1 MKRNISKTLEGLIAR
16 TAFKTTKAEV
26 RSAVGDYL
34 VLELLGETG
43 SMAYQL
49 LSARLQDWE
58 LYQLRLRLETALHE
72 QGTRRGDTDPE
83 VYFRQFCNL
92 LTAKYVE
99 TNRISTSH
107 ALIELL
113 EAPDSVAAPLFARYH
128 ITAEVLRQALVQ
140 VEQDALRRS
149 DVEVRMLD
157 LQLHTDPT
165 HHPAKLDR
173 FGTDLTAEARAGRLD
188 PVIGRG
194 REIERMVEILC
205 RRKKNNPILLGD
217 AGVGKTAIVEGLAQR
232 MARGEVPHKLQ
243 GKRLFS
249 LDVASLVAGTKFRGE
264 FEERIRELME
274 ELKRDERTI
283 LFIDELHTIVGA
295 GATQGSL
302 DVANILKPALARGEM
317 QLIGA
322 TTIEEY
328 RRDIEQ
334 DAALERRFQ
343 RISIEPPTPTETL
356 QILRQSAPHYEA
368 HHRVRY
374 TDEAL
379 QACVALTERYIT
391 DRTLPDKAIDLMDE
405 AGARAHL
412 QSNHTQETLQ
422 ATEQA
427 RAIAL
432 ATAHYAEAAELRTEA
447 LHLQHALANEKV
459 VTIDRPFIEQVMTTT
474 TGIPI
479 ERLAGEETDRLRGL
493 KSHLQ
498 RRIIG
503 QEEAVE
509 QLTRCIIRS
518 RIGLKRADR
527 PIGVFLFVGPTGVG
541 KTLLAKELARW
552 LFDERRGLI
561 RLDMS
566 EYSEKHNVAR
576 LIGSPPGYVGY
587 GEGGQ
592 LTEAVRRQP
601 YAVVLLDELEKAH
614 REVYNLLLQLLDEGW
629 LTDGSGRR
637 VDFRNTIVVM
647 TSNVGSREV
656 AERGASLGFTTSSRP
671 TTSNKNEESYRK
683 ALKRSFSPEFL
694 NRIDE
699 VVLFRNLRAED
710 VEQIVELELSDLRQ
724 RAEQLG
730 YRLRATHQ
738 AKRRLAKLGYEPQY
752 GARALRRVV
761 TEHIETPLSEL
772 ILSGEAPAGAT
783 IHIECHPT
791 RHLHLRIA

>member
-1 MKRNISKTLEGLIAR
+1 MKQNISKTLEGLIAR

-72 QGTRRGDTDPE
+72 QGSKKGDSDPE
-83 VYFRQFCNL
+83 AYFQQFCNQ

-99 TNRISTSH
+99 ANRISTSH

-165 HHPAKLDR
+165 LHPTKLDR

-232 MARGEVPHKLQ
+232 LATGEVPHKLQ

-274 ELKRDERTI
+274 ELKRDGQTI

-302 DVANILKPALARGEM
+302 DVANILKPTLARGEL

-322 TTIEEY
+322 TTVEEY
-328 RRDIEQ
+328 RRDIGQ

-356 QILRQSAPHYEA
+356 QILRQTAPHYEA

-379 QACVALTERYIT
+379 QACVTLTERYIT

-412 QSNHTQETLQ
+412 QSTHTKQALQ

-427 RAIAL
+427 RAVAL
-432 ATAHYAEAAELRTEA
+432 ATARYAEAAELRTET
-447 LHLQHALANEKV
+447 LHLQHALTSEEM
-459 VTIDRPFIEQVMTTT
+459 VTIDRSFIEQVMTTT

-479 ERLAGEETDRLRGL
+479 ERLAGEESDRLRGL

-509 QLTRCIIRS
+509 QLTRCIVRS
-518 RIGLKRADR
+518 RVGLKRADR

-541 KTLLAKELARW
+541 KTLLAKELAHW

-614 REVYNLLLQLLDEGW
+614 SEVYNVLLQLLDEGW

-656 AERGASLGFTTSSRP
+656 AERGASLGFS
-671 TTSNKNEESYRK
+671 
-683 ALKRSFSPEFL
+683 
-694 NRIDE
+694 
-699 VVLFRNLRAED
+699 
-710 VEQIVELELSDLRQ
+710 
-724 RAEQLG
+724 
-730 YRLRATHQ
+730 
-738 AKRRLAKLGYEPQY
+738 
-752 GARALRRVV
+752 
-761 TEHIETPLSEL
+761 
-772 ILSGEAPAGAT
+772 
-783 IHIECHPT
+783 
-791 RHLHLRIA
+791 

>member
-1 MKRNISKTLEGLIAR
+1 MKQNISKTLEGLIAR

-72 QGTRRGDTDPE
+72 QGSKKGDTDPE
-83 VYFRQFCNL
+83 TYFRQFCNL
-92 LTAKYVE
+92 LTAKYVDA
-99 TNRISTSH
+99 NRISTSH

-173 FGTDLTAEARAGRLD
+173 FGTDLTAEAREGRLD

-232 MARGEVPHKLQ
+232 IATGEVPHKLQ

-274 ELKRDERTI
+274 ELKRDGRTI

-302 DVANILKPALARGEM
+302 DVANILKPALARGEL

-322 TTIEEY
+322 TTVEEY
-328 RRDIEQ
+328 RRDIGQ

-343 RISIEPPTPTETL
+343 RIAIEPPTPTETL

-412 QSNHTQETLQ
+412 QSADTHKALQ

-427 RAIAL
+427 RAMAL
-432 ATAHYAEAAELRTEA
+432 ATARYAEAAELRTEA
-447 LHLQHALANEKV
+447 LHLQHALRNEEV

-479 ERLAGEETDRLRGL
+479 ERLAGEESDRLRGL

-503 QEEAVE
+503 QTEAVE
-509 QLTRCIIRS
+509 QLTRCIVRS
-518 RIGLKRADR
+518 RVGLKRADR

-552 LFDERRGLI
+552 MFDERRGLI

-614 REVYNLLLQLLDEGW
+614 SEVYNLLLQLLDEGW
-629 LTDGSGRR
+629 LTDGTGRR

-656 AERGASLGFTTSSRP
+656 AERGASLGYTTSSRP
-671 TTSNKNEESYRK
+671 TASSTSEAAYRK
-683 ALKRSFSPEFL
+683 ALKQTFSPEFL

-699 VVLFRNLRAED
+699 VVLFRSLRAED
-710 VEQIVELELSDLRQ
+710 VARIVELELNDLRQ

-738 AKRRLAKLGYEPQY
+738 AKRRLAELGYEPQY

-791 RHLHLRIA
+791 RHLRLRLA

>member
-26 RSAVGDYL
+26 RSAVGDSL

-343 RISIEPPTPTETL
+343 RISIEPSTPNETL

-412 QSNHTQETLQ
+412 QSNHTQEALQ

-427 RAIAL
+427 RAMAL
-432 ATAHYAEAAELRTEA
+432 ATTHYAEAAELRTEA

-552 LFDERRGLI
+552 MFDERRGLI

-614 REVYNLLLQLLDEGW
+614 SEVYNLLLQLLDEGW
-629 LTDGSGRR
+629 LTDGTGRR

>member
-165 HHPAKLDR
+165 RHPAKLDR

-412 QSNHTQETLQ
+412 QSNHTPEALQ

-427 RAIAL
+427 RAMAL

-447 LHLQHALANEKV
+447 LHLQHALRNEEV

-503 QEEAVE
+503 QTEAVE

-552 LFDERRGLI
+552 MFDERRGLI

-614 REVYNLLLQLLDEGW
+614 SEVYNLLLQLLDEGW
-629 LTDGSGRR
+629 LTDGTGRR

>member
-1 MKRNISKTLEGLIAR
+1 MKQNISKTLEGLIAR

-72 QGTRRGDTDPE
+72 QGSKKGDSDPE
-83 VYFRQFCNL
+83 AYFQQFCNQ

-99 TNRISTSH
+99 ANRISTSH

-165 HHPAKLDR
+165 LHPTKLDR

-232 MARGEVPHKLQ
+232 LATGEVPHKLQ

-274 ELKRDERTI
+274 ELKRDGQTI

-302 DVANILKPALARGEM
+302 DVANILKPTLARGEL

-322 TTIEEY
+322 TTVEEY
-328 RRDIEQ
+328 RRDIGQ

-356 QILRQSAPHYEA
+356 QILRQTAPHYEA

-379 QACVALTERYIT
+379 QACVTLTERYIT

-412 QSNHTQETLQ
+412 QSTHTKQALQ

-427 RAIAL
+427 RAVAL
-432 ATAHYAEAAELRTEA
+432 ATACYAEAAELRTET
-447 LHLQHALANEKV
+447 LHLQHALTSEEM
-459 VTIDRPFIEQVMTTT
+459 VTIDRSFIEQVMTTT

-479 ERLAGEETDRLRGL
+479 ERLAGEEADRLRGL

-509 QLTRCIIRS
+509 QLTRCIVRS
-518 RIGLKRADR
+518 RVGLKRADR

-541 KTLLAKELARW
+541 KTLLAKELAHW

-614 REVYNLLLQLLDEGW
+614 SEVYNVLLQLLDEGW
-629 LTDGSGRR
+629 LTDGTGRR

-656 AERGASLGFTTSSRP
+656 AERGASLGFSTSNRP
-671 TTSNKNEESYRK
+671 TASHTSEATYRK
-683 ALKRSFSPEFL
+683 ALRRNFSPEFL

-699 VVLFRNLRAED
+699 VVLFRGLRAED
-710 VEQIVELELSDLRQ
+710 VARIVELELSDLQQ

-730 YRLRATHQ
+730 YRLHATHQ
-738 AKRRLAKLGYEPQY
+738 AKRRLAELGYEPQY

-761 TEHIETPLSEL
+761 TEHIETPLSEM

-791 RHLHLRIA
+791 RHLRLRIA

>member
-1 MKRNISKTLEGLIAR
+1 MKQNISKTLEGLIAR

-72 QGTRRGDTDPE
+72 QGSKKGDTDPE
-83 VYFRQFCNL
+83 TYFRQFCNL
-92 LTAKYVE
+92 LTAKYVDA
-99 TNRISTSH
+99 NRISTSH

-157 LQLHTDPT
+157 LQLHTAPT

-232 MARGEVPHKLQ
+232 IATGEVPHKLQ

-274 ELKRDERTI
+274 ELKRDGQTI

-322 TTIEEY
+322 TTVEEY
-328 RRDIEQ
+328 RRDIGQ

-343 RISIEPPTPTETL
+343 RIAIEPPTPTETL

-412 QSNHTQETLQ
+412 QSADTHKALQ

-427 RAIAL
+427 RAMAL
-432 ATAHYAEAAELRTEA
+432 ATARYAEAAELRTEA
-447 LHLQHALANEKV
+447 LHLQHALRNEEV

-479 ERLAGEETDRLRGL
+479 ERLAGEESDRLRGL

-509 QLTRCIIRS
+509 QLTRCIVRS
-518 RIGLKRADR
+518 RVGLKRADR

-552 LFDERRGLI
+552 MFDERRGLI

-614 REVYNLLLQLLDEGW
+614 SEVYNLLLQLLDEGW
-629 LTDGSGRR
+629 LTDGTGRR

-671 TTSNKNEESYRK
+671 TASSTSEVAYRK
-683 ALKRSFSPEFL
+683 ALKRTFSPEFL

-699 VVLFRNLRAED
+699 VVLFRSLGTED
-710 VEQIVELELSDLRQ
+710 VARIVELELNDLRQ

-738 AKRRLAKLGYEPQY
+738 AKRRLAELGYEPQY

-791 RHLHLRIA
+791 RHLRLRIA